1 MKLMLVGHV
10 TATTWWM
17 QYVLISFTLSYFVV
31 HLKVNI
37 KYEKIN
43 KMLCIKLF

>member
-31 HLKVNI
+31 HLKVMHFTFSYLKKVI
-37 KYEKIN
+37 
-43 KMLCIKLF
+43 